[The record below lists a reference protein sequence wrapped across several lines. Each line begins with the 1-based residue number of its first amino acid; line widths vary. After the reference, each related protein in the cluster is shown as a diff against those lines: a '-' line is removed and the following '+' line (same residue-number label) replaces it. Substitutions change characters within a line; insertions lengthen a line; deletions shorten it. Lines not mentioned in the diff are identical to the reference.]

1 MNLSFTGGAMTGY
14 IVEGKSDQLRVQSVH
29 PHAHFVIL
37 NGISFRHKER
47 RAIEEALILCDEVYV
62 LTDPDEPGDKI
73 ALKIMETYP
82 EIKRI
87 HIDPKKARNVRESRY
102 KYGVEYC
109 SNQYLKETLPGI

>member
-1 MNLSFTGGAMTGY
+1 MTGY

-37 NGISFRHKER
+37 NGISFRHQER
-47 RAIEEALILCDEVYV
+47 RAIEEALILCDDVYV

-73 ALKIMETYP
+73 ASKIMEVYP

-87 HIDPKKARNVRESRY
+87 HIDPTKARNVREHRY

-109 SNQYLKETLPGI
+109 SNEYLKQTLPGI